1 MGVIKQ
7 MDTALANQ
15 IAAGEVVERPAS
27 VVKELCENAIDA
39 QADHIQVEVKEAGI
53 QQIIV
58 IDNGHGMIE
67 EDLHHSVLAH
77 ATSKI
82 YSLSDLFQISSLG
95 FRGEA
100 LASIASVAKV
110 RMEST
115 WNGDNQPAQSGHY
128 IEVENSKLTKQ
139 GTCPPRNGTT
149 VQVDSIFYNTP
160 ARLKH
165 LASLQTE
172 MRHILKVMQ
181 DLALAYP
188 SISFTL
194 IVDGDQI
201 LQTVGKGDL
210 KQTIA
215 QLYSPQQAR
224 EMLAFDVTDL
234 EFSLK
239 GLISPPTLTRTSR
252 NYIHWIVNGRT
263 VKSPFLTNVLTRAYG
278 KQLMIGR
285 FPISFIQISTD
296 PRLVDVNVHPTK
308 QTIRLSKE
316 DELAKLLTQA
326 VETTLRQNRVIPEA
340 GTSLFKPS
348 RPYQQNKGQLDGFSQ
363 SSYIQ
368 ESNQPIHNGEQAK
381 PSSALEANFEPTQTT
396 RELTYPSDFSHSIS
410 ESGEKEVFEQEE
422 AKPIIDFSQ
431 LRYVG
436 QIHGTYLVAEGPTSF
451 YLIDQHAAQERI
463 RYEKLMADQVDVT
476 QQQDLLLP
484 KLFSFD
490 LKTAQLAQEYGDHLQ
505 EIGIILQPFGPRS
518 YQMQSHPTWVEV
530 DELDHLIP
538 DLLDRLSR
546 QDNLSVNELKETSII
561 MQSCRGAI
569 KANHRLAEAEAIHLL
584 AEMND
589 LDDPLHC
596 PHGRP
601 VFIEFDPTTIEKLF
615 KRIQDHHL
623 GGRAND

>member
-1 MGVIKQ
+1 MGIIKQ

-39 QADHIQVEVKEAGI
+39 NANQIQVEVKEAGI

-58 IDNGHGMIE
+58 IDNGQGMVE
-67 EDLHHSVLAH
+67 EDLHQSVLAH

-82 YSLSDLFQISSLG
+82 YSLSDLFQITSLG

-110 RMEST
+110 RIEST
-115 WNGDNQPAQSGHY
+115 WNGTDQSSQTGHF
-128 IEVENSKLTKQ
+128 IEVENSKLINQ
-139 GTCPPRNGTT
+139 GSCPPRNGTT

-172 MRHILKVMQ
+172 MRHILKVIQ

-194 IVDGDQI
+194 ISDGDRL

-224 EMLAFDVTDL
+224 EMLTFKKSDL
-234 EFSLK
+234 EFEIE

-263 VKSPFLTNVLTRAYG
+263 VKSPFLNNVLIKAYG

-285 FPISFIQISTD
+285 FPISFIQITTD

-316 DELAKLLTQA
+316 AELAKLLTQA
-326 VETTLRQNRVIPEA
+326 VEDSLLENRAIPEA
-340 GTSLFKPS
+340 GESLFRPS
-348 RPYQQNKGQLDGFSQ
+348 RPYQQNKGQLDWISQ
-363 SSYIQ
+363 TSYLA
-368 ESNQPIHNGEQAK
+368 EDSPTLT
-381 PSSALEANFEPTQTT
+381 PSSPALNQNKLDDSIETNQNPTENTEGDMKQA
-396 RELTYPSDFSHSIS
+396 SFQVA
-410 ESGEKEVFEQEE
+410 EKDKFIQHE
-422 AKPIIDFSQ
+422 KHNLIDFSQ

-436 QIHGTYLVAEGPTSF
+436 QIHGTYLIVEGPSSF

-463 RYEKLMADQVDVT
+463 RYEKLMTDQVDVD
-476 QQQDLLLP
+476 QQQDFLMP

-490 LKTAQLAQEYGDHLQ
+490 LKTAQLAEEYSNRLA
-505 EIGIILQPFGPRS
+505 EIGIHLQAFGPKS
-518 YQMQSHPTWVEV
+518 YQMQSHPTWLEA
-530 DELDHLIP
+530 DELDQIVP

-546 QDNLSVNELKETSII
+546 HEDLSVNQLKEASII

-569 KANHRLAEAEAIHLL
+569 KANHRLADSEAIQLL

-589 LDDPLHC
+589 LQDPLHC

-623 GGRAND
+623 GGREND

>member
-1 MGVIKQ
+1 MGIIKQ
-7 MDTALANQ
+7 MDIALANQ

-39 QADHIQVEVKEAGI
+39 KADQIQVEVKEAGI

-58 IDNGHGMIE
+58 IDNGQGMVE
-67 EDLHHSVLAH
+67 EDLHQSVLAH

-82 YSLSDLFQISSLG
+82 YSLPDLFQITSLG

-100 LASIASVAKV
+100 LASIASVAKI
-110 RMEST
+110 RIEST
-115 WNGDNQPAQSGHY
+115 WNEANQASQSGHF
-128 IEVENSKLTKQ
+128 IEVENSKIINQ
-139 GTCPPRNGTT
+139 GSCPPRNGTT

-172 MRHILKVMQ
+172 MRHILKVIQ
-181 DLALAYP
+181 NLAIAYP

-194 IVDGDQI
+194 ISDGDRL

-224 EMLAFDVTDL
+224 EMLAFKQSDIEFDL
-234 EFSLK
+234 E

-252 NYIHWIVNGRT
+252 NYIHWMVNGRT
-263 VKSPFLTNVLTRAYG
+263 VKSPFLNNVLIKAYG

-285 FPISFIQISTD
+285 FPLSFIQITTD

-316 DELAKLLTQA
+316 AELAKLLTQA
-326 VETTLRQNRVIPEA
+326 VQASLLQNRAIPEA
-340 GTSLFKPS
+340 GDSLF
-348 RPYQQNKGQLDGFSQ
+348 RPTRFYQQNKGQLDWISQ
-363 SSYIQ
+363 TSHLAEDKQAIELSRPD
-368 ESNQPIHNGEQAK
+368 SNQIKMDEYTK
-381 PSSALEANFEPTQTT
+381 V
-396 RELTYPSDFSHSIS
+396 SDFPTEKTQGMMEALSSQAV
-410 ESGEKEVFEQEE
+410 EKEALNQQE
-422 AKPIIDFSQ
+422 KPKMIDFSQ

-436 QIHGTYLVAEGPTSF
+436 QIHGTYLIAEGPSSF
-451 YLIDQHAAQERI
+451 YLIDQHAAQERV
-463 RYEKLMADQVDVT
+463 RYEKLMADQVDVD
-476 QQQDLLLP
+476 QQQDFLMP

-490 LKTAQLAQEYGDHLQ
+490 LKTAQMAEEYSDRLA
-505 EIGIILQPFGPRS
+505 EIGIHLQAFGPKS
-518 YQMQSHPTWVEV
+518 YQMQSHPTWLEA
-530 DELDHLIP
+530 DELDQIVP

-546 QDNLSVNELKETSII
+546 QEDLSVNQLKEASII

-569 KANHRLAEAEAIHLL
+569 KANHRLADSEAIHLL

-589 LDDPLHC
+589 LQDPLHC

-623 GGRAND
+623 GGREND